1 MACLGGVTAVG
12 ATASRLRRRREVP
25 TRGDVIFASG
35 ATTTRRVGVPVAS
48 TPARGR
54 ARAAPRSHAP
64 HRDVGLCV
72 GVIRAPARGVAC
84 RASSREDQRK
94 DEDLKRY
101 LRSKGVDV
109 PPTKTPSPARS
120 LQDPFDVVEDAVE
133 REGFAALR
141 LFDLDTVRERWDVPW
156 GGWRVFLGMSGWGV
170 SFVLSAAVFFPLLL
184 VANGVDP
191 RAFDASEQSKYL
203 LSIQSIE
210 TAETFAVLWLL
221 LRKFGPDLEGK
232 DWFKL
237 DPTDDPFSIEKGW
250 LTWGLIGYAM
260 VFLSIGVT
268 ATGVDLA
275 THAWE
280 AAQQGHVLDA
290 VRGAGEGVSGGL
302 TGGVSA
308 GAGASAGASASGA
321 AAGSAAG
328 ASGAA
333 ASGTAARDGGPGTI
347 DAVLPLLGGGD
358 GQTGRFFSVLAV
370 TSLLAPLL
378 EEVVF
383 RGFLL
388 ASLTK
393 WLPTPG
399 AVFFS
404 SVVFAGAHFAPR
416 DFPQLVTLGMVLGFS
431 YARTRNLLTPM
442 MIHSLWNSGV
452 LIVVSVLVSS
462 GRTDLIPGL

>member
-1 MACLGGVTAVG
+1 MSCLGGVSAVG

-25 TRGDVIFASG
+25 TRGDVIFARG
-35 ATTTRRVGVPVAS
+35 ATTTRRVGVTVAS
-48 TPARGR
+48 TSARSR
-54 ARAAPRSHAP
+54 ARAPLRSRAPR
-64 HRDVGLCV
+64 RDVSLCV
-72 GVIRAPARGVAC
+72 GVGRAPVRGVAC

-94 DEDLKRY
+94 DEELKRY
-101 LRSKGVDV
+101 LRGKGVDV
-109 PPTKTPSPARS
+109 PPTKTPAPVRS
-120 LQDPFDVVEDAVE
+120 RQDPFDVVEDAIE

-170 SFVLSAAVFFPLLL
+170 SFVLSAAVVFPLLL

-221 LRKFGPDLEGK
+221 LRKFGPELEGK

-237 DPTDDPFSIEKGW
+237 DPTEDPFSIEKGW

-290 VRGAGEGVSGGL
+290 VRGAGEGASGGL
-302 TGGVSA
+302 TGGM
-308 GAGASAGASASGA
+308 SAGASASA
-321 AAGSAAG
+321 AGAGSAAG
-328 ASGAA
+328 TGSRGAGSAAGRGAPRGRPARLRPGRRRGKAGPAPSTRCCLFSAA
-333 ASGTAARDGGPGTI
+333 ATVRRD
-347 DAVLPLLGGGD
+347 D
-358 GQTGRFFSVLAV
+358 
-370 TSLLAPLL
+370 
-378 EEVVF
+378 
-383 RGFLL
+383 
-388 ASLTK
+388 
-393 WLPTPG
+393 
-399 AVFFS
+399 S
-404 SVVFAGAHFAPR
+404 SPCSPSPPSSRRSWKRLCSAG
-416 DFPQLVTLGMVLGFS
+416 
-431 YARTRNLLTPM
+431 
-442 MIHSLWNSGV
+442 
-452 LIVVSVLVSS
+452 SS
-462 GRTDLIPGL
+462 SRR